1 MSVKGQQSRLQPAAQ
16 SLGIKGDGAMKALA
30 TISGVLILVLA
41 VQAETLAQPPARVG
55 HVRPLWS
62 VQSLSGLQPVPYF
75 IPNPNYYHHHASTAA
90 ESYARG
96 LAAVTYAR
104 GQYNLL
110 NAQARLVHA
119 DAYGQEIA
127 NHELAAQ
134 TYFAMR
140 QTNREARAAERGPRA
155 TQVDLV
161 RFAAQAKPDRLSP
174 SELTNTGKIS
184 WPMLLQADEFTAFR
198 AELERAFA
206 RRAAN
211 GNIGLE
217 DHVRVSETAKVMLE
231 VLKAYAGGVDP
242 MDYVAARRFIES
254 LTYEA
259 RQPIS

>member
-1 MSVKGQQSRLQPAAQ
+1 MRALSTLGAA
-16 SLGIKGDGAMKALA
+16 
-30 TISGVLILVLA
+30 LILVLA
-41 VQAETLAQPPARVG
+41 TQAETLAQPPARVG
-55 HVRPLWS
+55 QVRPLLS
-62 VQSLSGLQPVPYF
+62 VQSLGGLQPFPYF
-75 IPNPNYYHHHASTAA
+75 IPNPNYYRYRAATAA

-96 LAAVTYAR
+96 LAAATYAR

-110 NAQARLVHA
+110 SAQARLVHA

-140 QTNREARAAERGPRA
+140 EANREARAAKRGPRA

-174 SELTNTGKIS
+174 SELSNAGKIS
-184 WPMLLQADEFTAFR
+184 WPMLLQADEFVAFR
-198 AELERAFA
+198 AELEKVFA
-206 RRAAN
+206 QRAAN
-211 GNIGLE
+211 RGIGLE
-217 DHVRVSETAKVMLE
+217 DHVKVSETAKVMLE
-231 VLKAYAGGVDP
+231 VLKMYAGGVDP

-254 LTYEA
+254 LAYEA